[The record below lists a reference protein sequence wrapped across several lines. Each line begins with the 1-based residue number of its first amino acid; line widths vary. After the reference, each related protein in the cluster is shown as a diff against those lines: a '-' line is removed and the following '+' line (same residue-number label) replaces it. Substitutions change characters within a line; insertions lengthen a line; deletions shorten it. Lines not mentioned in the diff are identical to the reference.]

1 MNEWVNEWMK
11 RKKEGNADARGF
23 AVESYDADDGEE
35 RKATPAHKSPDNLV
49 IAEWAFAVV

>member
-1 MNEWVNEWMK
+1 MSEW
-11 RKKEGNADARGF
+11 KKEGNADARGF